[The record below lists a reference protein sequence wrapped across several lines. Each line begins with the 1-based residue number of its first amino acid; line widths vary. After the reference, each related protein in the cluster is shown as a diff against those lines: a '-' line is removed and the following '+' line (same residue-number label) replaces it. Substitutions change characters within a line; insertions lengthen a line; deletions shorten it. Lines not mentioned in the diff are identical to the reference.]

1 MGRGW
6 GQFRG
11 SKRSRWGQIRVAFPG
26 AIRGAQAAVI
36 DYANRA
42 ANDFLAVNQVTVT
55 EREHTRRLIGL
66 GVLAAD
72 LERAFTGAGWTYQPS
87 A

>member
-1 MGRGW
+1 M
-6 GQFRG
+6 
-11 SKRSRWGQIRVAFPG
+11 
-26 AIRGAQAAVI
+26 
-36 DYANRA
+36 
-42 ANDFLAVNQVTVT
+42 T

-66 GVLAAD
+66 RVLAAD

>member
-1 MGRGW
+1 MAGPSAARRG
-6 GQFRG
+6 
-11 SKRSRWGQIRVAFPG
+11 
-26 AIRGAQAAVI
+26 AVI